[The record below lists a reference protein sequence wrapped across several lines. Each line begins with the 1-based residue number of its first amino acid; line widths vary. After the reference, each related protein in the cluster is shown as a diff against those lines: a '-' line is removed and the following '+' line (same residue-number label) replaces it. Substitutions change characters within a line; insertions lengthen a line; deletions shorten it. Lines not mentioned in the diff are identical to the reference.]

1 MLNELR
7 DEIYSDAV
15 AHGLWDGDYLRKT
28 FVNSDVLRD
37 SGLQIYK
44 IVNTERELA
53 RVNATFRVF
62 LENQELLE
70 SVLEEDHFA
79 EELADV
85 IITALSAA
93 GYLGIDIDK
102 AVRAKMEINR
112 GREWRHGQGRV
123 VVTGVRWAESGNR
136 KKNQGLVTF
145 TTVTRELHNAVD
157 LSGAEPNQTSRGGL
171 ILNTDNDESRRMVEM
186 CYRTHKTLVN
196 PIVDWTDE
204 DVWEFIKRYNV
215 PYCELYDF
223 GFKRLGCVACPLG
236 GSASMQRELEFFPQ
250 FKKFYIRAFDEM
262 LDARRKAG
270 KHINRHWTDG
280 ESVLR
285 WWVGK
290 GGESKDELQ
299 LGIFDETEESS
310 DEM

>member
-1 MLNELR
+1 MSLIEYDLFGQKRDKVQTAIDRLR
-7 DEIYSDAV
+7 AFEPEEGYYV
-15 AHGLWDGDYLRKT
+15 A
-28 FVNSDVLRD
+28 D
-37 SGLQIYK
+37 SGGKDSSCVVKLCEMAGVKFDAHYNATTIDPPQLVRFIRK
-44 IVNTERELA
+44 HHLATEIEKPKYTMRELIVKEQMPPT
-53 RVNATFRVF
+53 RLMRYCCKH
-62 LENQELLE
+62 LKEL
-70 SVLEEDHFA
+70 
-79 EELADV
+79 
-85 IITALSAA
+85 
-93 GYLGIDIDK
+93 
-102 AVRAKMEINR
+102 
-112 GREWRHGQGRV
+112 HGKGRV

-136 KKNQGLVTF
+136 KNNQGLVTF
-145 TTVTRELHNAVD
+145 ATASKELNNAAD

-196 PIVDWTDE
+196 PIIDWTDE
-204 DVWEFIKRYNV
+204 DVWEFIRHYNV
-215 PYCELYDF
+215 PYCELYDC

-236 GSASMQRELEFFPQ
+236 GSTSMQRELEFFPQ
-250 FKKFYIRAFDEM
+250 FKKFYIRTFDEM

-270 KHINRHWTDG
+270 KSINRHWTDG

-299 LGIFDETEESS
+299 LGIFDETEEMT